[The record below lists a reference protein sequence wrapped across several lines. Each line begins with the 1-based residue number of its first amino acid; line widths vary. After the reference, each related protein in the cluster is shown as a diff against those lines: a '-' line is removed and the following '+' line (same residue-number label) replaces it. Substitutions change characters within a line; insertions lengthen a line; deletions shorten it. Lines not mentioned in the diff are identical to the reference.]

1 MINNP
6 RHNRRPKQEA
16 NHDVDRDADEIK
28 KRLKAALLGDLVTY
42 ADLGKIV
49 GRTIKSQ
56 DRALRKAIKDLW
68 NEDITFDNEATV
80 GYRRR
85 DNDAEFVR
93 GNKNRLGIHRRY
105 KKARKE
111 ASLVKRDELE
121 ADKRPLH
128 DARQSLFAMG
138 AKETHGNSV
147 NATARRQ
154 RAPAA
159 TDVLDQNKK
168 WVQDEIEKSKH
179 KK

>member
-1 MINNP
+1 MADKSK
-6 RHNRRPKQEA
+6 HNRRPTRES
-16 NHDVDRDADEIK
+16 NPDVDKDADLIK
-28 KRLKAALLGDLVTY
+28 TRMKASAPGDLVSY
-42 ADLGKIV
+42 DELGKIV

-56 DRALRKAIKDLW
+56 DRALRKALKELW
-68 NEDITFDNEATV
+68 NEDVTFDNEATV

-111 ASLVKRDELE
+111 AGLVKREELE
-121 ADKRPLH
+121 PDKKPLH

-147 NATARRQ
+147 NATARKQ
-154 RAPAA
+154 RAPVA

-168 WVQDEIEKSKH
+168 WVQDEISRSRN